1 MRGYLLILDDIV
13 YKKGLNIK
21 RVDKLFMIVKH
32 VMKNGESRLEVV
44 ISNDGNCLLDN
55 ILLILKWDTRTIIR

>member
-55 ILLILKWDTRTIIR
+55 ILLILK